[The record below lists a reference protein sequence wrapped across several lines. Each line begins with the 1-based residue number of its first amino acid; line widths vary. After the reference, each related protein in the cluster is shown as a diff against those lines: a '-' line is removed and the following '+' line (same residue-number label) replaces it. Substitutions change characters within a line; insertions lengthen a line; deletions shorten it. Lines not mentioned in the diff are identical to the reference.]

1 MENKELDQELENFFS
16 LESED
21 GDSQEDN
28 QDLDDTTNEVESE
41 ASEDQEDQPDE
52 EQDDTF
58 TAEKENKMLKKQK
71 QSLKTKLSKYEQ
83 EIEHLKELNAK
94 YESWEMTHEELVKR
108 EISKYKIEAMQDQE
122 IGKSSEQYWIDPDTI
137 KAYVNKWLSVEQA
150 TKLAVLESWDPSK
163 LLDDQAKAK
172 IKGWNGLVGWPTVAK
187 AKPQTLEDLARDID
201 SEWGKLI

>member
-1 MENKELDQELENFFS
+1 METQELDQELDNFFS
-16 LESED
+16 LDSED

-28 QDLDDTTNEVESE
+28 QDLETTEEVE
-41 ASEDQEDQPDE
+41 ASEEETQEEDQADE

-83 EIEHLKELNAK
+83 EIEQLKELNAK
-94 YESWEMTHEELVKR
+94 YESGEMTHEELVKR
-108 EISKYKIEAMQDQE
+108 EISKYKIETMQDQE
-122 IGKSSEQYWIDPDTI
+122 IGKSSEQYWIDPDAI
-137 KAYVNKWLSVEQA
+137 KAYVDKWLSVEQA
-150 TKLAVLESWDPSK
+150 TKLAVIESGDPSK

-187 AKPQTLEDLARDID
+187 AKPQTLDDLAKDID